1 MNMELKVGN
10 TYEYHIGDE
19 TINCHISDVNDRKVT
34 ITFPRTGNKYTMSL
48 RRFNSDMNY
57 IKTLVSYATN
67 N

>member
-10 TYEYHIGDE
+10 KYLYRIGDE

-57 IKTLVSYATN
+57 SKKSS
-67 N
+67 